1 MLHAHC
7 ALSVTFPDVSC
18 LQAFNKMK
26 DAVETWHP
34 EPNGANGTYAVWD
47 VVEEEYIWAT
57 RTDPI
62 KTYIADILFEFF
74 GNPDDIQDEG
84 CTINAKS
91 RS

>member
-7 ALSVTFPDVSC
+7 VLSVTFSDVSC
-18 LQAFNKMK
+18 LQAFNKIK

-34 EPNGANGTYAVWD
+34 EPDGANGTYAVWD